1 MNLLNKIG
9 FYQTLRLLSSINGEV
24 KLKTFYAKFNEE
36 SYYNAFLRV
45 KGELLDAKLIS
56 ISRGSNK
63 KKSRTIKLTKRGEK
77 VWSLLTMVI
86 NNIHGD
92 RN

>member
-24 KLKTFYAKFNEE
+24 ELKNFYAKFNEK

-45 KGELLDAKLIS
+45 RDELLTAKLIS
-56 ISRGSNK
+56 ISPGTKFNRK
-63 KKSRTIKLTKRGEK
+63 IKLTKRGEK
-77 VWSLLTMVI
+77 VWSLLTMVT
-86 NNIHGD
+86 NTIHGG
-92 RN
+92 NN